1 MAGSS
6 GRVMICWSQALTPML
21 SRRSATRLIAES
33 WNDPGT
39 SERLAWRSLS
49 THDRCSM
56 IGRRSRSITEAAMG
70 TTRLIMSL
78 IILSVSSIALDARSF
93 GEDAGAAPPGGGAA
107 QAGQSSAPQ
116 DGGDPQVHIG
126 RTGEGPT
133 NGPGTGL
140 PGSESR
146 GQAVPGS
153 GTSGSTLNI
162 PNIANGGIPH
172 PSVPNPGQTPTGT
185 GSSPPTSTLGT
196 PSTGGSR

>member
-1 MAGSS
+1 
-6 GRVMICWSQALTPML
+6 
-21 SRRSATRLIAES
+21 
-33 WNDPGT
+33 
-39 SERLAWRSLS
+39 
-49 THDRCSM
+49 
-56 IGRRSRSITEAAMG
+56 MG

-126 RTGEGPT
+126 RTGFGGGAFLAASAADVRNALRLEPANPAAMGMRSA
-133 NGPGTGL
+133 L
-140 PGSESR
+140 QSR